1 MKITKQPE
9 QEIKYDMD
17 GNPFV
22 MWGKT
27 VKVGLDQFYR
37 EVVRFVD
44 PDREYW
50 HGMDCTRALVIHIS
64 DCGSTAVLGRVF
76 EENT

>member
-9 QEIKYDMD
+9 QEIQYDMD

-27 VKVGLDQFYR
+27 LKLGVDQFHR

-50 HGMDCTRALVIHIS
+50 HGMDCTRDLVIHVS
-64 DCGSTAVLGRVF
+64 NCGSTAVLGRVK
-76 EENT
+76 EV